1 MMKRTKPKLMYVP
14 WDADALA
21 DALFETEDL
30 AQARVLAKALA
41 TKMVDDT
48 RLGKPQVDCLKESMV
63 EAQAQEKTLTEALLQ
78 SWMRPIAEAI
88 SAEEPSYQMCRYLE
102 C

>member
-48 RLGKPQVDCLKESMV
+48 RLGKSQAEYLREHKV

-78 SWMRPIAEAI
+78 SWMRPLAEAI
-88 SAEEPSYQMCRYLE
+88 AAEESCYPMCRYLE